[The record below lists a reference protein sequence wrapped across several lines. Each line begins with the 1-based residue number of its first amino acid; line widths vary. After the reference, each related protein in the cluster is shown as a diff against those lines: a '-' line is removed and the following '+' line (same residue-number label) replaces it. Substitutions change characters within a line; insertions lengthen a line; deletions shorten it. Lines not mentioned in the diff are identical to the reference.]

1 MASSIENIEYYS
13 LKNDALLW
21 KEFLQGDIIAYE
33 HIYRTY
39 LPTLYNYGCKICPEE
54 SLVLDSIQELFIR
67 LLEKRIQLSETDSI
81 KFYLLKSLKT
91 TLIRT
96 LEKQKKRKDKESE
109 AAFDFSFYFDENFD
123 NSIQEKQIEKLKKA
137 LESLSPR
144 QKEAITLRFYDNL
157 SFEEIGKL
165 MNIEINSVYKILYK
179 AIDNLH
185 QKVNSNTQ
193 NPILK
198 GAVINLLFLL
208 YTK

>member
-1 MASSIENIEYYS
+1 MSSFIENIENYS

-21 KEFLQGDIIAYE
+21 KEFLHGDIIAYE
-33 HIYRTY
+33 QIYRTY

-54 SLVLDSIQELFIR
+54 SLVLDSIQELFIT
-67 LLEKRIQLSETDSI
+67 LLETRTKLSETNSI

-96 LEKQKKRKDKESE
+96 LEKQKKRKDKENKAGFE
-109 AAFDFSFYFDENFD
+109 VSFYFDENFD
-123 NSIQEKQIEKLKKA
+123 NNIDEGQIEKLKQA

-157 SFEEIGKL
+157 SFEEIGEI
-165 MNIEINSVYKILYK
+165 MNIEVSSVYKILYK

-185 QKVNSNTQ
+185 QKVNVNAKK
-193 NPILK
+193 PILQA
-198 GAVINLLFLL
+198 GIIHLLFLL
-208 YTK
+208 NQK